1 MCVPCNRL
9 SPRRAR
15 PSGWLICLAA
25 AAVLASG
32 LIAPPPAE
40 AQPSARQVQSEGT
53 GAIQSETPTVGF
65 VTVTLNKSRTFRI
78 ERPFSSA
85 VVGSPEILDAM
96 PMTDRTLYLQGK
108 KIGTTNVSV
117 FDKMRRLIGV
127 IDVEVEV
134 DTGNLQDK
142 IRAVT
147 GARGIRVSSS
157 NGQVMLSGDV
167 VDALTADRAVQVV
180 KSLSPDPDH
189 PIPVL
194 NALSVRAAQQV
205 MLKVRVLEVERNAG
219 RSLGV
224 NWFAGN
230 RAGTRGVT
238 TGIGSSTIVP
248 RTNSNPTFT
257 PGGGSV
263 DAQGN
268 PVTGVGVP
276 IFQAAGTLAGIAATT
291 QPFGVALANIVNSG
305 TTIDALITA
314 LETEG
319 LVRRLAEPDLVALSG
334 DTASFLAGG
343 QVPIPSIQAGGGAGG
358 FVPITIQYQPFG
370 VQLTFMPTVLKSGL
384 INLRL
389 MPEVSELDFTIGL
402 TIAGTTVPGFT
413 TRKTQTTIE
422 LRDGQSFAIAG
433 MLQTNNRRD
442 ISQLPWVGSVPV
454 LGTLFG
460 SKSFQQNETDLVVIV
475 TPHLVAPGAPG
486 QPIATPLDQ
495 QLPSNDVDFFL
506 LNRVE
511 VKKKYTDYVTSGG
524 EIHGPYGHIIGA
536 NSPAGNYMLG
546 PTGGKK

>member
-15 PSGWLICLAA
+15 PSGWLICVAA

-32 LIAPPPAE
+32 LIATPTAE
-40 AQPSARQVQSEGT
+40 AQSSARPVQSDGA
-53 GAIQSETPTVGF
+53 GAIQTETPPVGF

-85 VVGSPEILDAM
+85 AVGSPEILDAM

-117 FDKMRRLIGV
+117 FDQMRRLIGV

-167 VDALTADRAVQVV
+167 VDAPTADRAVQVV

-205 MLKVRVLEVERNAG
+205 MLKVRMLEVERNAG

-238 TGIGSSTIVP
+238 TGIGSPTIAP

-314 LETEG
+314 LETKG

-358 FVPITIQYQPFG
+358 FVPITVQYQPFG

-413 TRKTQTTIE
+413 TRKAQTTIE

-442 ISQLPWVGSVPV
+442 ISQLPWIGSVPV

-475 TPHLVAPGAPG
+475 TPHLVAPAAPG
-486 QPIATPLDQ
+486 QPIATPFDQ

-506 LNRVE
+506 LNQME

-536 NSPAGNYMLG
+536 NSPASNYVPG
-546 PTGGKK
+546 PIGGKK